1 MKIDDVK
8 NFSDGEI
15 YKISKKLMDLY
26 VTDLNKY
33 LIQHRERYYIA
44 RTGDQWKSP
53 INTLEIDEKG
63 ELHTVKAEKVDII
76 APLDKYIISHHLRGF
91 KTLGVFA
98 DTDNTT
104 KFITFD
110 VDSSDINKSKAASKR
125 LLNVLTTYFNIDSN
139 DLHVSF
145 SGKKG
150 YHIDI
155 LLNERITTDQ
165 ALNFYYMVMQ
175 HIPTTALVKI
185 EFRPSHLMGVK
196 LPLGIHKVTKRR
208 CNFIN
213 KSTFELLNDTDSLN
227 YVLDIVPISPTD
239 LMKIDMISNEQHES
253 ATDLKTLAR
262 IAPTG
267 YAESIL
273 LDKQLKERGT
283 RHQATLTLS
292 MYFYIHEIELE
303 TAYDTILSV
312 LYNTPSHL
320 FNEDSYPDLWERE
333 TDRLLK
339 LVYNGQYTL
348 HNKSVFVSITKND
361 LYPILC
367 LNTNTRKE
375 VAFAALISSKRYAD
389 EEGFFYCT
397 INTFCKLIDTK
408 SRSLIQNTIKY
419 LNENGYLIHT
429 NKKQIDTRR
438 TALAGHTVYSKMI
451 FQIVQQPFHQNDKSK
466 EILVPFSA
474 TFNDIKNAARKLF
487 NEKELIQIIGRKA
500 YYKYWL

>member
-8 NFSDGEI
+8 NLNDRDM
-15 YKISKKLMDLY
+15 YKISKKLMSLY

-44 RTGDQWKSP
+44 RTGDEWKSP
-53 INTLEIDEKG
+53 INTLEIDGKG
-63 ELHTVKAEKVDII
+63 EMHTVRAEKTDII

-91 KTLGVFA
+91 KTIGVFA
-98 DTDNTT
+98 DSDNTT

-110 VDSSDINKSKAASKR
+110 VDSSDINKSKATSKR
-125 LLNVLTTYFNIDSN
+125 LLNVLTTHFNIDSN

-145 SGKKG
+145 SGEKG

-165 ALNFYYMVMQ
+165 ARHFYDLVMQ

-196 LPLGIHKVTKRR
+196 LPLGIHRVTKRR

-213 KSTFELLNDTDSLN
+213 KSTFEPLSDTDSLN
-227 YVLDIVPISPTD
+227 YVLGIIPISPTD
-239 LMKIDMISNEQHES
+239 LMKIDVVFNWQQESNP
-253 ATDLKTLAR
+253 DLKTLER

-273 LDKQLKERGT
+273 LDKQLKEKGT
-283 RHQATLTLS
+283 RHQATLALS

-303 TAYDTILSV
+303 TAYDTILSI

-320 FNEDSYPDLWERE
+320 FNEDSSPDLWERE
-333 TDRLLK
+333 TERLLK
-339 LVYNGQYTL
+339 LVYKGQYTL
-348 HNKSVFVSITKND
+348 HNKPVFVSITKND

-375 VAFAALISSKRYAD
+375 IAFAALISNKRYAD

-397 INTFCKLIDTK
+397 INTFCKLVDTK
-408 SRSLIQNTIKY
+408 SRSLIQNTVKY
-419 LNENGYLIHT
+419 LTEKGYLVHT
-429 NKKQIDTRR
+429 NKKQIDTKR
-438 TALAGHTVYSKMI
+438 TALAGHTVYSKMV
-451 FQIVQQPFHQNDKSK
+451 FQIVQQPFQQNDESK

-474 TFNDIKNAARKLF
+474 TFSDIKNAARKLF
-487 NEKELIQIIGRKA
+487 NEKELTQIIGRA
-500 YYKYWL
+500 SYYKHWL